1 MTGPPDNTGVSPEG
15 GRGLAEEQSG
25 RKQVSRKQATI
36 AVVMVVVIVFALL
49 NFQDVTMH
57 WIVGTTHTP
66 LIILVAVCLLIGLG
80 VGFVVGQRRARTAAD
95 KASREA

>member
-1 MTGPPDNTGVSPEG
+1 MTGSPENTGLSPG
-15 GRGLAEEQSG
+15 GDRGLAEEQVS
-25 RKQVSRKQATI
+25 RKQVSRKQATV
-36 AVVMVVVIVFALL
+36 AVALVVVIVFALL

-80 VGFVVGQRRARTAAD
+80 VGFVVGQRRARTSAD
-95 KASREA
+95 KASRET